1 MSDSMKLYEYENVSA
16 KDGGVIFQVILSH
29 DISWNIVDGIT
40 KFEQYSVN
48 ATIHEIDVFPDLN
61 FKKAQATS
69 TYYILSEAVLLKQK
83 LDLLT
88 EYVKKQLVKDYEE
101 QLMSQ
106 ASNRVENV
114 TDIIIKEATE
124 KYFEGTNFKINI
136 KTNRIVFRGV
146 ASSLDSGSPK
156 IVLKASTHMV
166 DTLEGQTIDNWNAV
180 NMTVTGNGANL
191 TISQNS
197 TPKISELAEYD
208 RVDNKFEPSLVEL
221 ILPSLILKFTGDAV
235 ETQKIWSGDE
245 EASANLLDSQIEKL
259 TRKSGLD
266 IDTIEMRKNLE

>member
-48 ATIHEIDVFPDLN
+48 TAIHEIDVFPDLN

-191 TISQNS
+191 TVSQNS
-197 TPKISELAEYD
+197 TPKISELTEYD

-221 ILPSLILKFTGDAV
+221 ILPSLILKFTGDPV

-259 TRKSGLD
+259 TRKSGAD
-266 IDTIEMRKNLE
+266 TDTIEMRKNLE